1 MKGASKQQPR
11 WIITDC
17 TRLENMGVVAKYDG
31 SCESERSDRGEFDWM
46 VEIGR
51 VMRFCVVLVAILKRK
66 LRINVLGFLRK
77 MLVECRRF
85 LRRFLLLEHC
95 PLRSVSIH
103 KRNS

>member
-51 VMRFCVVLVAILKRK
+51 VMRFCVVSP
-66 LRINVLGFLRK
+66 F
-77 MLVECRRF
+77 
-85 LRRFLLLEHC
+85 
-95 PLRSVSIH
+95 
-103 KRNS
+103 